1 LHYDRSGVICLTIM
15 KSITHHIDDLDRM
28 IDGNAP
34 KHEIRSQVA
43 FIGREVEL
51 LETSIAE
58 LTYFV

>member
-1 LHYDRSGVICLTIM
+1 M